1 MSTDT
6 FILQGCLT
14 SARSNFYIAHT
25 TTTEPTNSTQ
35 AAPSLPD
42 SAVCYVLPKI
52 DYRREVFHAFNDSFV
67 KKFELNAEP
76 FLRDRGAKP
85 AWHCLTVMKAIRMM
99 LRMKLD
105 PIDGGIRWT
114 AQAGRFTEDDTAM
127 VRHHE
132 ILAVCR
138 KFKPTFTIDQLR
150 RSLTVL
156 KNFGLIWTCP
166 GRPKSTSRF
175 YKHGGAVMYLRVNTG
190 RLLKVLEG
198 KDLLTPVRLSSCQ
211 PVDAPLCA
219 SVLPA
224 LVVMSSIESS
234 TVSSQCPG
242 VESSDDQSSTSSES
256 LDSRGNG
263 STVLQPA
270 WCLEVAPSSS
280 PILSN
285 SQAVLSEAE
294 VDIIRFMT
302 TTSGLFASTATW
314 AQDCSSTNELTV
326 DQLNK
331 LRRHMWSN
339 GLTIKFLQDYADM
352 VINVSASNSHKGVV
366 PWWANCTVGFFL
378 KNFISIRKHAQ
389 ARRLEQV
396 THVQSLQDI
405 SVEAVQ
411 HDLYL
416 GAMLQT
422 GIDITRPSQDLSC
435 LSSGLGFEQGSPGL
449 NCAGQRALWS
459 EQDAYKGIV
468 AVLLAD
474 QLPTETLRHI
484 VSKTR
489 IDVIGWLKR
498 NPVHAKYLMGVLN
511 FRFWFNLSFMITD
524 PIELE
529 AAHMVSAVNAG
540 HSHSRCLALLASIPA
555 PKKASSASLAVPST
569 TAVVHAA

>member
-1 MSTDT
+1 MSNDT

-14 SARSNFYIAHT
+14 SARSIFHVAHT

-42 SAVCYVLPKI
+42 SSVCYVLPKI

-224 LVVMSSIESS
+224 LVVMSSSESS

-242 VESSDDQSSTSSES
+242 VESSEDQSST
-256 LDSRGNG
+256 DSRGNAN
-263 STVLQPA
+263 STILQPT
-270 WCLEVAPSSS
+270 WKLVAPSSS
-280 PILSN
+280 PNLSN
-285 SQAVLSEAE
+285 SQAVLSEDEA
-294 VDIIRFMT
+294 DIIRFMT

-339 GLTIKFLQDYADM
+339 GLTIGFLQDYANM
-352 VINVSASNSHKGVV
+352 AINVSASNSTKGVV
-366 PWWANCTVGFFL
+366 PWWADCTVGFFL
-378 KNFISIRKHAQ
+378 KSFISIRNHAR

-396 THVQSLQDI
+396 KHVQSFQDL

-416 GAMLQT
+416 NVMLQT
-422 GIDITRPSQDLSC
+422 GIEMARPSQDLSC
-435 LSSGLGFEQGSPGL
+435 LSRGLGFEQGSPGF
-449 NCAGQRALWS
+449 NAAGQPALWS
-459 EQDAYKGIV
+459 EQDAYKGIT

-498 NPVHAKYLMGVLN
+498 NPVHAKYLMGVRN
-511 FRFWFNLSFMITD
+511 FRFWFNLSFMTTD

-540 HSHSRCLALLASIPA
+540 HSHSLCLALLASIPA
-555 PKKASSASLAVPST
+555 TKKASSASLVRPST
-569 TAVVHAA
+569 IDVAPAA